1 MSMKNLIITTIQG
14 KSYKDVKS
22 PNPMGKAVATKAVN
36 LAQYYAEIHIPN
48 LIKKKAGNL
57 TVLGIGGVHYYSVRK
72 QCIEGGKTYTISDV
86 KRALAI
92 GQALS
97 DHEISEDIYAAS
109 SCRIYG
115 NIKNR
120 KNKSTQGKYGPRDS
134 DLSQVLGVEL

>member
-1 MSMKNLIITTIQG
+1 
-14 KSYKDVKS
+14 
-22 PNPMGKAVATKAVN
+22 
-36 LAQYYAEIHIPN
+36 

-97 DHEISEDIYAAS
+97 DHEISEDIYAATDVS
-109 SCRIYG
+109 NLALVAGFMETLKIEKIRVLKANMAHGILIYP
-115 NIKNR
+115 
-120 KNKSTQGKYGPRDS
+120 KYW
-134 DLSQVLGVEL
+134 E